1 MTLFR
6 RFLVALGV
14 TLIVPSVTWL
24 VGGLAGILPTDA
36 VAFAGH
42 SGLRAIGSIAVAG
55 CMLGAIGSWE
65 S

>member
-1 MTLFR
+1 MTFFR

-14 TLIVPSVTWL
+14 TLVVPSVTWL
-24 VGGLAGILPTDA
+24 IGGLLEIVPTDA
-36 VAFAGH
+36 VAIAGH

>member
-6 RFLVALGV
+6 RFLVVLGV
-14 TLIVPSVTWL
+14 TLIVSSVTWL
-24 VGGLAGILPTDA
+24 VGGLAGFLPTDTIE
-36 VAFAGH
+36 FAGH